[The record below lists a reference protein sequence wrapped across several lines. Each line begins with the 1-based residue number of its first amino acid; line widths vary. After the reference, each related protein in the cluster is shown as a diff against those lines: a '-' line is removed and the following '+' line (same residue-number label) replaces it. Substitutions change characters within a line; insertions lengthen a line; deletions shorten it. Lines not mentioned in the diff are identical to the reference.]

1 MASTITTRIA
11 LKHALSAEWASST
24 LTALA
29 GEYLFDSEN
38 KYIKVGDG
46 VHTWKDLSTIRL
58 PKEAVDGLQ
67 DVDTNTLYKLSAD
80 GTVLKLLSADG
91 TAAVPAYAET
101 GSQWD
106 ISSLISNAVDAEK
119 QRAEAAEQ
127 GLATTINTVSSDV
140 VAEKQRAEAAEQGL
154 SATIN
159 TVSSDVVAEKQ
170 RAETAEQGLAA
181 TLNTVSSDYLTST
194 DKTELENRDS
204 AISNYV
210 GTFDASKVAS
220 TVDTVVKYIDYKV
233 SGAAGAMRFRGAFE
247 KLENVTDPE
256 NGDVVIV
263 GTKEY
268 VYNGNA
274 TPAAWVEIGDE
285 GAWDPKGAAATA

>member
-91 TAAVPAYAET
+91 TAEVPAYAET

-127 GLATTINTVSSDV
+127 GLA
-140 VAEKQRAEAAEQGL
+140 E
-154 SATIN
+154 
-159 TVSSDVVAEKQ
+159 
-170 RAETAEQGLAA
+170 

-247 KLENVTDPE
+247 KLEDVTDPE

-285 GAWDPKGAAATA
+285 GAWDPKGAAATAELNAKNYTDAEI

>member
-127 GLATTINTVSSDV
+127 GLAATINTVSNDV
-140 VAEKQRAEAAEQGL
+140 VAEKQRAEA
-154 SATIN
+154 
-159 TVSSDVVAEKQ
+159 V
-170 RAETAEQGLAA
+170 EQGLAA

-247 KLENVTDPE
+247 KLEDVTDPE

-274 TPAAWVEIGDE
+274 TPAAWVEVGDE
-285 GAWDPKGAAATA
+285 GAWDPKGAAATAELNAKNYTDAEI